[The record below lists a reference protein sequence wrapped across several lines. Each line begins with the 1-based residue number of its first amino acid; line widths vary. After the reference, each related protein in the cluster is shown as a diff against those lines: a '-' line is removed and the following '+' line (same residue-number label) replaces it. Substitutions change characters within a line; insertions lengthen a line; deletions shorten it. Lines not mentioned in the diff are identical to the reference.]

1 MWFFR
6 WLANAVNKAIE
17 WVVSIPGMVTTFI
30 ATLVT
35 TITGAFS
42 FFSSHSQEV
51 SQVVSSANQ
60 SVQSVATFVSG
71 NSVFATL
78 SYMGALDVA
87 WAYISSIGGLFLGIF
102 GFLFIELV
110 EAVFLLAVALFV
122 FKTVRWI
129 CTLITLGVSQF

>member
-17 WVVSIPGMVTTFI
+17 WVVSIPGMIATFI
-30 ATLVT
+30 ATLTT
-35 TITGAFS
+35 TITGAFT
-42 FFSSHSQEV
+42 FFSSHSQEIN
-51 SQVVSSANQ
+51 QVVSSAQ
-60 SVQSVATFVSG
+60 TQVQSVNSFLSC
-71 NSVFATL
+71 NSVFNTL
-78 SYMGALDVA
+78 SYMAAFDIA

-110 EAVFLLAVALFV
+110 EGIFLLAVALFV